1 MYQIWVY
8 VPDSHVAQVKDAL
21 FAAGAGR
28 IGDYDACAWQVQGM
42 GQFRPLAGSQP
53 FIGKLN
59 EVESVSEWRLELV
72 CAAGQIR
79 AALQAMLA
87 AHPYEEPAY
96 GVVPVLSLA
105 DFPA

>member
-8 VPDSHVAQVKDAL
+8 VPDSHLAQVKEAL

-28 IGDYDACAWQVQGM
+28 IGAYDACAWQVQGM

-53 FIGKLN
+53 FIGQLN
-59 EVESVSEWRLELV
+59 TVEHVDEWRVELV
-72 CAAGQIR
+72 CAAALVRG
-79 AALQAMLA
+79 ALQAMLA

-96 GVVPVLSLA
+96 GVVPVLDLA